1 MSVASSGV
9 ALGMTPGSLKL
20 VRNSVD
26 KTKITSKAATT
37 GMAGDTLTARYG
49 QLKSKVSVVL
59 NVTVLHY
66 QITRCDFN

>member
-49 QLKSKVSVVL
+49 QLKKQSKRCTECHGFILS
-59 NVTVLHY
+59 NNTV
-66 QITRCDFN
+66 